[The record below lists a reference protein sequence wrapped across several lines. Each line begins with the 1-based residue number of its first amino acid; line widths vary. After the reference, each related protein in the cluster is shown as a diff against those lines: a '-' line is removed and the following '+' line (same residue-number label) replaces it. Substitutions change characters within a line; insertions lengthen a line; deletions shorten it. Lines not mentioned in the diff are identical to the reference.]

1 MEGPLMTQALEG
13 VRVLDFT
20 QVEMGPACTQV
31 LGDFGADVVKVERK
45 DAGDIARGKPFPVEG
60 ESPVFLSL
68 NRNKRGL
75 AIDLKREEGKDI
87 ILRLVDRADVLV
99 HNFRP
104 EVMAKLGL
112 GYDELR
118 KRNPR
123 LIYASGSG
131 FGPTGPYRH
140 KGGQDVLAQ
149 AMSGMMMTN
158 ASLGGAPV
166 KVNNPIADFTA
177 GMLLVQAI
185 LLALI
190 ARERTGRGQEVYTSL
205 LDGMIASQLQEA
217 THWLNTGRM
226 LNWGH
231 FPVGGPFPT
240 SDGYVCMIGAFRPN
254 PLQELC
260 VVLGLEDL
268 SQDPRFADNA
278 SRIEHGEE
286 LKALLTQGFRKKT
299 SAEWLRD
306 LESIDFLCSP
316 VSTLEQ
322 ALDDPQVRHN
332 QMVIEFDHPQGRVR
346 AVGSPVKLVDT
357 PAAVRIPP
365 PLLGEHNDQI
375 LGELGYTAEQ
385 IETLRTDCVVL

>member
-118 KRNPR
+118 QRNPR

-205 LDGMIASQLQEA
+205 LDGMIASQL
-217 THWLNTGRM
+217 
-226 LNWGH
+226 
-231 FPVGGPFPT
+231 F
-240 SDGYVCMIGAFRPN
+240 DGKI
-254 PLQELC
+254 
-260 VVLGLEDL
+260 
-268 SQDPRFADNA
+268 
-278 SRIEHGEE
+278 
-286 LKALLTQGFRKKT
+286 
-299 SAEWLRD
+299 
-306 LESIDFLCSP
+306 
-316 VSTLEQ
+316 
-322 ALDDPQVRHN
+322 
-332 QMVIEFDHPQGRVR
+332 
-346 AVGSPVKLVDT
+346 LV
-357 PAAVRIPP
+357 
-365 PLLGEHNDQI
+365 
-375 LGELGYTAEQ
+375 
-385 IETLRTDCVVL
+385 

>member
-1 MEGPLMTQALEG
+1 VEGLLMTQALEG

-45 DAGDIARGKPFPVEG
+45 DAGDISRGKPLPVEG

-75 AIDLKREEGKDI
+75 AIDLKRPEGKEI
-87 ILRLVDRADVLV
+87 ILRLVDQADVLV

-104 EVMAKLGL
+104 EAMAKLGL
-112 GYDELR
+112 AYEELR
-118 KRNPR
+118 QRNPR

-158 ASLGGAPV
+158 APVGGAPV
-166 KVNNPIADFTA
+166 KVNNPIGDFTA

-185 LLALI
+185 LLALL
-190 ARERTGRGQEVYTSL
+190 ARAKTGRGQEVYTSL
-205 LDGMIASQLQEA
+205 LDGLIASQLQEA

-260 VVLGLEDL
+260 TVLGLEDL

-278 SRIEHGEE
+278 ARIANGEA
-286 LKALLTQGFRKKT
+286 LKARLADGFRKKT
-299 SAEWLRD
+299 SAEWLRE
-306 LESIDFLCSP
+306 LEAIDFLCSP
-316 VSTLEQ
+316 VYTLEE

-332 QMVIEFDHPQGRVR
+332 QMVIEFDHPQGRVK
-346 AVGSPVKLVDT
+346 AIGSPIKLVET
-357 PAAVRIPP
+357 PASVRMPP
-365 PLLGEHNDQI
+365 PGLGEHNDEI
-375 LGELGYTAEQ
+375 LRELGYSTQE
-385 IETLRTDCVVL
+385 IETLRTSCVVL

>member
-1 MEGPLMTQALEG
+1 VEGLLMTQALEG

-45 DAGDIARGKPFPVEG
+45 DAGDISRGKPLPVEG

-68 NRNKRGL
+68 NRNKRSL
-75 AIDLKREEGKDI
+75 AIDLKRPEGKEI
-87 ILRLVDRADVLV
+87 ILRLVDQADVLV

-104 EVMAKLGL
+104 EAMAKLGL
-112 GYDELR
+112 AYEELR
-118 KRNPR
+118 QRNPR

-158 ASLGGAPV
+158 APVGGAPV
-166 KVNNPIADFTA
+166 KVNNPIGDFTA

-185 LLALI
+185 LLALL
-190 ARERTGRGQEVYTSL
+190 ARAKTGRGQEVYTSL
-205 LDGMIASQLQEA
+205 LDGLIASQIQEA

-260 VVLGLEDL
+260 TVLGLEDL

-278 SRIEHGEE
+278 ARIANGEA
-286 LKALLTQGFRKKT
+286 LKARLADGFRKKT
-299 SAEWLRD
+299 SAEWLRE
-306 LESIDFLCSP
+306 LEAIDFLCSP
-316 VSTLEQ
+316 VYTLEE

-332 QMVIEFDHPQGRVR
+332 QMVIEFDHPQGRVK
-346 AVGSPVKLVDT
+346 AIGSPIKLVET
-357 PAAVRIPP
+357 PASVRMPP
-365 PLLGEHNDQI
+365 PGLGEHNDEI
-375 LGELGYTAEQ
+375 LRELGYSTQE
-385 IETLRTDCVVL
+385 IETLRTSCVVL